1 MVVLEKESYL
11 KEYKFWSYEKD
22 QNSLV
27 FNVVCD
33 IKFFNVWMN
42 SGRTKIINSP
52 LTICLILKETI
63 NHEKF

>member
-1 MVVLEKESYL
+1 MVMLEKENCL

-27 FNVVCD
+27 FNVVRYL
-33 IKFFNVWMN
+33 KFFNVWLN
-42 SGRTKIINSP
+42 FIRTKITNSP